1 MTEAYTDALN
11 EQIES
16 NIWRTM
22 REEAVNMPNVQR
34 VQLAADIAG
43 IFDPT
48 PISDGV
54 GAVTSAMQGDVWGV
68 GFSLLG
74 MIPYVGDLGKIGKI
88 SRIAPRTGRALEAFF
103 NGADEI
109 AAAGRAGLRAAGLS
123 LDQVAAAR
131 RAATERVRAAMRQV
145 RRGNP
150 NCADC
155 AKLRSTRRQP
165 MPQDGPNGTWRNG
178 PPGPDGNG
186 VFEFA
191 EPKVLPDG
199 STVSSIEYRD
209 GFPVFDDYVLGG
221 PGGRHSLWEMTGDAA
236 DDADLLTEQLLEAN
250 PNYIPPDTTG
260 YNLHHFEDGTVG
272 YVPEAIH
279 LSSRG
284 GVAHAGGNSIINND
298 LF

>member
-1 MTEAYTDALN
+1 MTEAYNDALG
-11 EQIES
+11 EQVEA

-22 REEAVNMPNVQR
+22 REEAANMPNVQR
-34 VQLAADIAG
+34 VQLGADIAG

-88 SRIAPRTGRALEAFF
+88 SRIAPRTARALEAFF
-103 NGADEI
+103 NGADEL
-109 AAAGRAGLRAAGLS
+109 AAAGRAGLRAAGLG

-131 RAATERVRAAMRQV
+131 RAATERVRAAMREV

-150 NCADC
+150 NCRDC
-155 AKLRSTRRQP
+155 GKLRNTRRQP
-165 MPQDGPNGTWRNG
+165 MPQNGPNGQWRG
-178 PPGPDGNG
+178 DAPDANGNG

-199 STVSSIEYRD
+199 STVNSIEFRD
-209 GFPVFDDYVLGG
+209 GFPNFDDHVV
-221 PGGRHSLWEMTGDAA
+221 GGRHDLWEVSGDAGI
-236 DDADLLTEQLLEAN
+236 DADRLTEQLLEAD
-250 PNYIPPDTTG
+250 PSYIPPDTTG
-260 YNLHHFEDGTVG
+260 YNLHHFEDGSVG
-272 YVPEAIH
+272 YVPESIH
-279 LSSRG
+279 LASSG
-284 GVAHAGGNSIINND
+284 GVAHAGGNSIVNNN